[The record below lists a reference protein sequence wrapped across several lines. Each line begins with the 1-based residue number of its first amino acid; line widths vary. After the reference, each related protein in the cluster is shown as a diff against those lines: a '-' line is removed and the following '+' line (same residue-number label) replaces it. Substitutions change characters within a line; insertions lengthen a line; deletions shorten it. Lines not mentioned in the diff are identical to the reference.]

1 MDNIL
6 CEISLEEFMLLTQ
19 NTGVTE
25 DEIDQTAQS
34 ASDGSEAQN
43 G

>member
-1 MDNIL
+1 MENISR
-6 CEISLEEFMLLTQ
+6 EISLEEFMLLTQ

-34 ASDGSEAQN
+34 VSDGSEAQN